1 MKKINDRKIE
11 RVHKRLS
18 FCLMKRFLLKKS
30 KLSKKIRLKVVEIG
44 SSRMKTTVFV
54 YFG

>member
-1 MKKINDRKIE
+1 MKIK
-11 RVHKRLS
+11 RVYKSLS
-18 FCLMKRFLLKKS
+18 FCLTKRFLLKES